1 MDQELMMHASM
12 LEKQSQEIEQN
23 LEIIDTQ
30 ILELEKFQQ
39 NIEFF
44 SKSEE
49 KQSIS
54 SLGRGV
60 FVKTSLE
67 NKDLFVDVG
76 SGIIIKKTPEQTQKT
91 IKTQIENIQQ
101 ARVQL
106 LAQLEATRSQFQAL
120 LQQIETSEKKK

>member
-1 MDQELMMHASM
+1 MMHASM